1 MTNIQIVDE
10 LARARVVERLLLTQ
24 TQYRCNPYINDLAQD
39 IYIDLLNKDAG
50 MIERLYNEGTLIFFI
65 MRMIRNNL
73 YSSNSPFYY
82 DYQRFRKLSNE
93 LPENAL

>member
-24 TQYRCNPYINDLAQD
+24 KQNRCNPYINDLSQD
-39 IYIDLLNKDAG
+39 IYVDLLNKDAG